1 MFAKMSTRIRD
12 MTKNYAGKAF
22 GITGAHKP
30 EQPRCFSPSDFA
42 ELLELQRRSMQWLLT
57 AIVSRDELRRDEFR
71 TLADTAITVALKV
84 RLQQLRN

>member
-1 MFAKMSTRIRD
+1 MSTRIRD
-12 MTKNYAGKAF
+12 MTKSSAGKAF
-22 GITGAHKP
+22 GITGAHQP
-30 EQPRCFSPSDFA
+30 EQPRSFSPSDFA

-57 AIVSRDELRRDEFR
+57 ATVTRDELRRDEFR

>member
-1 MFAKMSTRIRD
+1 

-22 GITGAHKP
+22 GTTGVHQP
-30 EQPRCFSPSDFA
+30 EQPRPFSPSDFA

-57 AIVSRDELRRDEFR
+57 AIVTRDKQRRDEFR
-71 TLADTAITVALKV
+71 TLADPAITVALKV